1 MSTAA
6 GSIPDS
12 VTHPSDPDVAIVGAG
27 AAGIAAA
34 RECLALGL
42 SCLVLEAMDR
52 TGGRAFTESA
62 RLGAPFDHGAS
73 WLHQADDNPL
83 VPLAR
88 AMGLR
93 LVDSDAVR
101 ERHVFIG
108 SRRAT
113 AAELDA
119 LDAARARFDATVAA
133 RAALGPPDIPLAE
146 AVPSGGFWDAT
157 VAHRQGP
164 LISAAPLE
172 AISLLDYV
180 ATDLAPPNL
189 MPEVGIGAVLHRL
202 SERLP
207 IRTGVP
213 VRRIRWGGKGVAL
226 DTPGGTLAARACIV
240 TVSTGVL
247 AADAIAC
254 DPPLP
259 GALRDA
265 AAGLPLGLLT
275 KVAFR
280 AAGEDRLDLL
290 PFASVWRH
298 VGSPDE
304 AAMTFHA
311 WPFGRDHLIGFVG
324 GRAAWDLARAGPAA
338 TEAFARDELARL
350 FGAARIARALRTPA
364 AVVTDWGT
372 EPCTRGAYSHALP
385 GHAGARTTLAEAAL
399 AGGRLR
405 FAGEACHPRLAGTVA
420 GAWESGQAAAR
431 AVAAA
436 LGRPT
441 GHAR

>member
-1 MSTAA
+1 
-6 GSIPDS
+6 
-12 VTHPSDPDVAIVGAG
+12 VTLPSAPDVAIVGAG

-34 RECLALGL
+34 RECAALGL

-52 TGGRAFTESA
+52 IGGRAFTESA

-73 WLHQADDNPL
+73 WLHQANDNPL

-88 AMGLR
+88 ALGFR

-113 AAELDA
+113 PGELAELE
-119 LDAARARFDATVAA
+119 AACLRFGTTVAA
-133 RAALGPPDIPLAE
+133 RAALGPPDLPLAA
-146 AVPSGGFWDAT
+146 AVPSGAFWDAT
-157 VAHRQGP
+157 VAHREGP
-164 LISAAPLE
+164 VISAAQLE
-172 AISLLDYV
+172 ELSLLDFV
-180 ATDLAPPNL
+180 ANDLAPPNL
-189 MPEVGIGAVLHRL
+189 MPEIGVGALVGRL
-202 SERLP
+202 AEGLP
-207 IRTGVP
+207 IRTGLP
-213 VRRIRWGGKGVAL
+213 VARIRWGGKGAIVL
-226 DTPGGTLAARACIV
+226 DTAEGSLAARACIV

-247 AADAIAC
+247 AAGEAIAF

-259 GALRDA
+259 EAVREA
-265 AAGLPLGLLT
+265 VAGLPLGLLT

-280 AAGEDRLDLL
+280 AAGEDRLDLS
-290 PFASVWRH
+290 PFASLWRH
-298 VGSPDE
+298 VASPDE

-311 WPFGRDHLIGFVG
+311 WPFGRDHLIGFIG

-338 TEAFARDELARL
+338 AEAFAREELSRFFGPARV
-350 FGAARIARALRTPA
+350 ARALRAPA

-372 EPCTRGAYSHALP
+372 NPFTRGAYSYARP
-385 GHAGARTTLAEAAL
+385 GHAGARAALAAAAL

-405 FAGEACHPRLAGTVA
+405 FAGEACHTRLAGTVG

-436 LGRPT
+436 LG
-441 GHAR
+441 

>member
-1 MSTAA
+1 MA
-6 GSIPDS
+6 P
-12 VTHPSDPDVAIVGAG
+12 PSGPDVAIVGAG

-34 RECLALGL
+34 RACLARGL

-52 TGGRAFTESA
+52 VGGRAFTESA

-101 ERHVFIG
+101 VRHVFIG
-108 SRRAT
+108 ARRAT
-113 AAELDA
+113 PEEIEA
-119 LDAARARFDATVAA
+119 LDAARARFDAAVAA
-133 RAALGPPDIPLAE
+133 RAALGPPDVPLAE
-146 AVPSGGFWDAT
+146 AVPRGGFWDAT

-164 LISAAPLE
+164 VISAAQLE
-172 AISLLDYV
+172 EISLLDYV

-189 MPEVGIGAVLHRL
+189 LPEAGLGALLRRL
-202 SERLP
+202 AEGLP
-207 IRTGVP
+207 IRTGLP
-213 VRRIRWGGKGVAL
+213 VGRIRWGGTAIAL
-226 DTPGGTLAARACIV
+226 ETPHGTLAARACIV

-247 AADAIAC
+247 AAGAIAF

-265 AAGLPLGLLT
+265 VAGMPLGLLT

-280 AAGEDRLDLL
+280 AAGEDRLDLP
-290 PFASVWRH
+290 PFASLWRH
-298 VGSPDE
+298 VASPDE

-324 GRAAWDLARAGPAA
+324 GRAAWDLARAGAA
-338 TEAFARDELARL
+338 AAEAFARDELARL

-372 EPCTRGAYSHALP
+372 NPWTRGAYSHALP
-385 GHAGARTTLAEAAL
+385 GHAGARAVLAEAAL

-405 FAGEACHPRLAGTVA
+405 FAGEACHVRLAGTVA
-420 GAWESGQAAAR
+420 GAWESGQAAAQ

-436 LGRPT
+436 LGAPPEP
-441 GHAR
+441 AR